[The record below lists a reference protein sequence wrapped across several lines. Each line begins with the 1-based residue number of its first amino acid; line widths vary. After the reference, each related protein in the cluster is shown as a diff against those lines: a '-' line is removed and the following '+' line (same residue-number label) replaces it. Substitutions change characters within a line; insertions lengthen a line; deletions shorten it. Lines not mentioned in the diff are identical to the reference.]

1 MVLRITSG
9 VVALI
14 IVLGVAAT
22 VFRIYTAPDRIQQR
36 LDTAKTV
43 CEKSGGKWVVDSK
56 GYDPVC
62 EKP

>member
-14 IVLGVAAT
+14 IVLGIAAT

-36 LDTAKTV
+36 LETAKTV
-43 CEKSGGKWVVDSK
+43 CEQSGGHWVVGSS
-56 GYDPVC
+56 GRDPVC
-62 EKP
+62 EKT